1 MQECTSKD
9 RTPLHWQKHHYSS
22 QWTGWHALSVMQLY
36 LYRNLSV
43 TRWSKTLP
51 VMSKLTAK
59 RTNKIRAVFLS
70 FLQPTGIK
78 RKSWHLKH
86 FYNEKR
92 KAMKHYSSRRVPWVE
107 KTKAYKV
114 LTHPATICAN
124 RCCLWILPQK
134 TPAFTQNI
142 HSDCVS
148 HPLLP
153 QHIRT
158 YSLRVRRIIKVNGD
172 SPDLRAQ
179 KIGWNHLDFII
190 PFTLPPDHKV
200 VLRACFM
207 YSAAF
212 PPSTSMWSRLNKPSS
227 GAQLQQ

>member
-1 MQECTSKD
+1 MACTLS
-9 RTPLHWQKHHYSS
+9 
-22 QWTGWHALSVMQLY
+22 HATLVIPQFISYVL
-36 LYRNLSV
+36 
-43 TRWSKTLP
+43 SKTLP
-51 VMSKLTAK
+51 VMSKLKAK
-59 RTNKIRAVFLS
+59 KPNKIQAVF
-70 FLQPTGIK
+70 FYAAPCKKDKNKIK
-78 RKSWHLKH
+78 RCTTAPQTFSQWKEKHNERLSQNHESGKLTCTTKS
-86 FYNEKR
+86 
-92 KAMKHYSSRRVPWVE
+92 
-107 KTKAYKV
+107 V
-114 LTHPATICAN
+114 LTHPSTICSSQFVGESFHKKH
-124 RCCLWILPQK
+124 PHSPK
-134 TPAFTQNI
+134 TYTATPSPT
-142 HSDCVS
+142 H
-148 HPLLP
+148 LP
-153 QHIRT
+153 QHIHT